1 LVKKKRRKIMRTRHV
16 SLLVT
21 GLILGWIGFSAADG
35 ASGGKDACQKA
46 KVCPKAGKLLK
57 GIVHLTD
64 NDVRFQTKEGKT
76 VFVDPMS
83 GPEDSLVASLGVMN
97 PDLILITHPHS
108 DHLNPDVL
116 RAYVK
121 LNPKVIVAGPADVV
135 RAAKEKGFDS
145 MQEVEMNKT
154 GKLAGIEFET
164 VPAYFTEGDH
174 HLKASGWAGYV
185 LRVND
190 GRYYVTGDTG
200 PTEEAA
206 KLKADVIFPL
216 LWGCGGNSEGA
227 VKLAAL
233 SKASLIVPVHHDGSK
248 EALQKLS
255 GMLPKDLCRA
265 VYLNGKLTAMPE

>member
-1 LVKKKRRKIMRTRHV
+1 MRTRLI
-16 SLLVT
+16 SMLLT
-21 GLILGWIGFSAADG
+21 GLILVWTGWAAAG
-35 ASGGKDACQKA
+35 ESCGGDKACEKA
-46 KVCPKAGKLLK
+46 KACPKAGKLLK

-64 NDVRFQTKEGKT
+64 NDIRFQTKDKKT
-76 VFVDPMS
+76 IFVDPMS
-83 GPEDSLVASLGVMN
+83 GPEDSLVASLGAMK
-97 PDLILITHPHS
+97 PDLILITHPHG

-121 LNPKVIVAGPADVV
+121 LNPKVIVAGPADAV

-145 MQEVEMNKT
+145 MREVALNKT
-154 GKLAGIEFET
+154 AKLAGVEFET
-164 VPAYFTEGDH
+164 VPAYFTDGDH
-174 HLKASGWAGYV
+174 HPKASGWAGYV
-185 LRVND
+185 LRING

-200 PTEEAA
+200 PTEDAA

-233 SKASLIVPVHHDGSK
+233 SKAILIVPVHHDGSK
-248 EALQKLS
+248 EALVKLS

-265 VYLNGKLTAMPE
+265 VYLNGKLAAMPE